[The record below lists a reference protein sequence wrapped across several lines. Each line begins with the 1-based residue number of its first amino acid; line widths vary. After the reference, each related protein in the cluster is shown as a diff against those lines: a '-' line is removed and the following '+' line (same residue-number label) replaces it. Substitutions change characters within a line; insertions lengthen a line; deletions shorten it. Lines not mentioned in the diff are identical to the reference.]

1 MSCGCG
7 CGGEAVAYEDWNE
20 ENVSAAEY
28 QGREVTLNKP
38 FRTKG
43 ASKKF
48 GVYTKNEKGN
58 VVLVRF
64 GDPNMEIK
72 RDDPARRKSFRS
84 RHNCDSPGPKYKA
97 RYWSC
102 RQWRGGTKVEASCG
116 CGCKDYTGCGCEGDD
131 CANPIEECGCA
142 SEVEAK
148 RKDDPCT
155 EGYEQYGMK
164 DKNGRQVPNCV
175 PIKKKAQMVS
185 FCDECADTDAC
196 AESGGCAKGNV
207 EAAEPTPKDGETH
220 SEYMTRC
227 QEAGYSKEECMKAHE
242 GHEFEVEGYKEE
254 EEEAGMYKKK
264 YASECGIDEEFVDGE
279 CRKIAVTL
287 DLSIDATNAFVE
299 ASTGNTIIEIT
310 GIAFHEGFN
319 KNAWAITSEGA
330 RNVARQMEGAD
341 LTLDHPDPLKGE
353 SGFGRN
359 MDGGVAKANVGIIL
373 SATFLPT
380 IGGGYEVRYIA
391 HVTRPELFESLESGL
406 FLKDDYGVS
415 IGGSGIP
422 VSADEDGIT
431 FGEDFTFDHLA
442 IVYRPAYNRANIE
455 TVKRIEKEEVLKAT
469 FISHSK
475 PDENC
480 KDLVNNMSEEIVTPE
495 IDYEAQIESL
505 KADLVLASS
514 RVAEFEAMDEARAE
528 DARASLVEK
537 ATEIGMSG
545 HEDLQTETLENLIA
559 SWEASHPE
567 PTAVEMKPIDES
579 PVEMEAPVVASEEE
593 KPVVANY
600 LNGRLVESDEEIY
613 GRAYNAWA
621 GAWNGTLAGDEGKMR
636 AKTYEEIKEMI

>member
-28 QGREVTLNKP
+28 QGRKVTLNKP

-102 RQWRGGTKVEASCG
+102 RQWRGGTKVEANVPCG
-116 CGCKDYTGCGCEGDD
+116 CGCADACDCEG
-131 CANPIEECGCA
+131 ECVCA
-142 SEVEAK
+142 SDAEAK

-175 PIKKKAQMVS
+175 PIKKKAKLEVCSDCQ
-185 FCDECADTDAC
+185 TPQAC
-196 AESGGCAKGNV
+196 AEHDSCMGTV

-455 TVKRIEKEEVLKAT
+455 TVKRIEKEEVLKAP

-480 KDLVNNMSEEIVTPE
+480 KDKVNNMSDENITPE

-514 RVAEFEAMDEARAE
+514 RVSEFEAMEEARAE
-528 DARASLVEK
+528 EARASLVEK

-545 HEDLQTETLENLIA
+545 HEDLQSETLENLIA

-579 PVEMEAPVVASEEE
+579 PVEMEAPVVASEES
-593 KPVVANY
+593 KPVVANF
-600 LNGRLVESDEEIY
+600 LNGTLVESDEDIY
-613 GRAYNAWA
+613 ARCYNAWA
-621 GAWNGTLAGDEGKMR
+621 SAWNGTLAGDEGNMK
-636 AKTYEEIKEMI
+636 AKTYEQIKEMI

>member
-7 CGGEAVAYEDWNE
+7 CSGEVVAYEDWNE
-20 ENVSAAEY
+20 EDVTAAEY
-28 QGREVTLNKP
+28 QGRKVTLNKP

-43 ASKKF
+43 ESKKF

-72 RDDPARRKSFRS
+72 RDDPERRKSFRS
-84 RHNCDSPGPKYKA
+84 RHNCDSPGPKWKA

-102 RQWRGGTKVEASCG
+102 RQWRGGNKVEAGVEGCG
-116 CGCKDYTGCGCEGDD
+116 CGCND
-131 CANPIEECGCA
+131 
-142 SEVEAK
+142 EVEAK

-164 DKNGRQVPNCV
+164 MKNGRKVPNCV
-175 PIKKKAQMVS
+175 PMKKAAEAEYKV
-185 FCDECADTDAC
+185 CADCMTQAKC
-196 AESGGCAKGNV
+196 AEKGECMNMSK
-207 EAAEPTPKDGETH
+207 EAALPSPKDGESH
-220 SEYMTRC
+220 EAFMSRC
-227 QEAGYSKEECMKAHE
+227 QAMGNSREECMKAHE
-242 GHEFEVEGYKEE
+242 GHEFDVEGYKEE
-254 EEEAGMYKKK
+254 EEEAGIYKKK

-299 ASTGNTIIEIT
+299 ASTGNTIIEIM
-310 GIAFHEGFN
+310 GIAFHDGMN
-319 KNAWAITSEGA
+319 KNKWELTKEGA

-341 LTLDHPDPLKGE
+341 LTLDHPDPVEGG

-359 MDGGVAKANVGIIL
+359 EDGIVKANVGVIT

-380 IGGGYEVRYIA
+380 IAGGYEVRYVA
-391 HVTRPELFESLESGL
+391 HVTEPQLFETLESGL
-406 FLKDDYGVS
+406 YLREDYGVS
-415 IGGSGIP
+415 IGGSGVP
-422 VSADEDGIT
+422 VSADENGIT

-442 IVYRPAYNRANIE
+442 LVYRPAYPKANVE
-455 TVKRIEKEEVLKAT
+455 SVKRVEEKQKIEAT
-469 FISHSK
+469 FISHS
-475 PDENC
+475 ESAGIS
-480 KDLVNNMSEEIVTPE
+480 KDLVNNMTDEIVNTE
-495 IDYEAQIESL
+495 IDYEAQIEAL

-514 RVAEFEAMDEARAE
+514 RVAEFEAADEARAE
-528 DARASLVEK
+528 EARASLVEK
-537 ATEIGMSG
+537 ATEMGMSG
-545 HEDLQTETLENLIA
+545 HEDLQSETLENLIA

-579 PVEMEAPVVASEEE
+579 PVEMETPAVASEEE

-600 LNGRLVESDEEIY
+600 LNGTLVESDEDIY
-613 GRAYNAWA
+613 ARCYNAWA
-621 GAWNGTLAGDEGKMR
+621 KAWNGTLGVEESAMKAES
-636 AKTYEEIKEMI
+636 YETIKEMI

>member
-28 QGREVTLNKP
+28 QGRKVTLNKP

-102 RQWRGGTKVEASCG
+102 RQWRGGTKVEANVPCG
-116 CGCKDYTGCGCEGDD
+116 CGCADACDCEG
-131 CANPIEECGCA
+131 ECVCA
-142 SEVEAK
+142 SDAEAK

-164 DKNGRQVPNCV
+164 EKNGRQVPNCV
-175 PIKKKAQMVS
+175 PIKKKAKLEPCSDCETPQ
-185 FCDECADTDAC
+185 AC
-196 AESGGCAKGNV
+196 AKHGSCMDTV

-227 QEAGYSKEECMKAHE
+227 QEAGYSKAECMKAHE

-455 TVKRIEKEEVLKAT
+455 TVKRIEKEEVLEAT

-475 PDENC
+475 PHENC

-528 DARASLVEK
+528 DARTSLVEK

-621 GAWNGTLAGDEGKMR
+621 SAWNGTLAGDEGKMR

>member
-28 QGREVTLNKP
+28 QGRKVTLNKP

-102 RQWRGGTKVEASCG
+102 RQWRGGTKVEANVPCG
-116 CGCKDYTGCGCEGDD
+116 CGCADACDCEG
-131 CANPIEECGCA
+131 ECVCA
-142 SEVEAK
+142 SDAEAK

-175 PIKKKAQMVS
+175 PIKKKAKLEVCSDCQ
-185 FCDECADTDAC
+185 TPQAC
-196 AESGGCAKGNV
+196 AEHDSCMGTV

-480 KDLVNNMSEEIVTPE
+480 KDKVNNMSDENITPE

-514 RVAEFEAMDEARAE
+514 RVSEFEAMEEARAE
-528 DARASLVEK
+528 EARASLVEK

-545 HEDLQTETLENLIA
+545 HEDLQSETLENLIA

-579 PVEMEAPVVASEEE
+579 PVEMEAPVVASEES
-593 KPVVANY
+593 KPVVANF
-600 LNGRLVESDEEIY
+600 LNGTLVESDEDIY
-613 GRAYNAWA
+613 ARCYNAWA
-621 GAWNGTLAGDEGKMR
+621 SAWNGTLAGDEGNMK
-636 AKTYEEIKEMI
+636 AKTYEQIKEMI

>member
-28 QGREVTLNKP
+28 QGRKVTLNKP

-102 RQWRGGTKVEASCG
+102 RQWRGGTKVEANVPCG
-116 CGCKDYTGCGCEGDD
+116 CGCADACDCEG
-131 CANPIEECGCA
+131 ECVCA
-142 SEVEAK
+142 SDAEAK

-175 PIKKKAQMVS
+175 PIKKKAKLEVCSDCQ
-185 FCDECADTDAC
+185 TPQAC
-196 AESGGCAKGNV
+196 AEHDSCMGTV

-442 IVYRPAYNRANIE
+442 IVYRPAYERANIE
-455 TVKRIEKEEVLKAT
+455 TVERIEKEEVIEAT
-469 FISHSK
+469 FISHSE
-475 PDENC
+475 PDEVC
-480 KDLVNNMSEEIVTPE
+480 KDKVNNMSDENITPE

-514 RVAEFEAMDEARAE
+514 RVSEFEAMEEARAE
-528 DARASLVEK
+528 EARASLVEK

-545 HEDLQTETLENLIA
+545 HEDLQSETLENLIA

-579 PVEMEAPVVASEEE
+579 PVEMEAPVVASEES
-593 KPVVANY
+593 KPVVANF
-600 LNGRLVESDEEIY
+600 LNGTLVESDEDIY
-613 GRAYNAWA
+613 ARCYNAWA
-621 GAWNGTLAGDEGKMR
+621 SAWNGTLAGDEGNMK
-636 AKTYEEIKEMI
+636 AKTYEQIKEMI